1 MIVDYIFD
9 MEQSSARKGIGDVM
23 GGKVLELYTEKRFR
37 EGEEK
42 GKAEGKT
49 EGLFALVD
57 LIQSGVITIAQAAA
71 SLKLSVPEFIMD
83 VEKLC
88 KIKLK

>member
-1 MIVDYIFD
+1 
-9 MEQSSARKGIGDVM
+9 M

-49 EGLFALVD
+49 EGKAEGKAEGLFALVD

-88 KIKLK
+88 KIKLE